1 MKFAKDPYWKKSG
14 FYTISQRVANIL
26 FGFGSFYLLVRI
38 LSKVD
43 FGTWALYITVTSLIE
58 IARNGL
64 VQNALI
70 KFAASSDKKDYPTII
85 SSALVLNIIT
95 TVFSI
100 LLLFSIA
107 GFLSV
112 IWSVPQL
119 AFILYLYTITTLFL
133 LPVSQLNGVQQAN
146 LDFKG
151 VFYTSLV
158 RQGLFFVAV
167 LIIWY
172 LDYTVELYQLAVV
185 QILAAFL
192 GSLTCFLFA
201 KKYLHFTRSVDW
213 KRVKELFNYGKFVF
227 GTNISAM
234 IFNGLDQM
242 IIGIMLNPV
251 AVALY
256 NIVLRIINVFEVPLS
271 SISAIVFPQSS
282 KRSSEQ
288 GKEAVK
294 YLYERS
300 VGLLIGMII
309 PVVIGTLLFAKEIIW
324 FIAGE
329 KYFDAIPILQV
340 AIFIALFMP
349 YQRQFGVIMDSIGK
363 AKVNFLTILI
373 TTLIN
378 IITDYLFISAFGVIG
393 AAYGTLSAM
402 MIAFVFTQIILHK
415 EINTNPL
422 NTFIYAWKFYTDG
435 MKMVVSKLS
444 KK

>member
-38 LSKVD
+38 LTKAD
-43 FGTWALYITVTSLIE
+43 FGAWALYITVTSLIE

-70 KFAASSDKKDYPTII
+70 KFATSSDKKDYPTII
-85 SSALVLNIIT
+85 NSAFVLNVIT

-100 LLLFSIA
+100 AILFSIA
-107 GFLSV
+107 GFLSN
-112 IWSVPQL
+112 IWSVPKL
-119 AFILYLYTITTLFL
+119 AFILYLYTITTLLL
-133 LPVSQLNGVQQAN
+133 LPASQLNGVQQAN

-158 RQGLFFVAV
+158 RQGLFFIAILFV
-167 LIIWY
+167 WFS
-172 LDYTVELYQLAVV
+172 DYPVELYELAVL
-185 QILAAFL
+185 QIIGAFF

-201 KKYLHFTRSVDW
+201 KKYLHFSRRINW
-213 KRVKELFNYGKFVF
+213 EWVKKLFNYGKFVF

-242 IIGIMLNPV
+242 IIGIMVNPV
-251 AVALY
+251 GVALY
-256 NIVLRIINVFEVPLS
+256 NTVLRIINAFEVPLS

-282 KRSSEQ
+282 KRSAEQ
-288 GKEAVK
+288 GKGAVK

-309 PVVIGTLLFAKEIIW
+309 PVVIGTLLFTKEIIW
-324 FIAGE
+324 IIAGE

-363 AKVNFLTILI
+363 AKVNFITILI

-378 IITDYLFISAFGVIG
+378 IITDYLFISAYGVIG
-393 AAYGTLSAM
+393 AAYGTISAM
-402 MIAFVFTQIILHK
+402 MIAFVFTQIILYK
-415 EINTNPL
+415 EVKTNVL

-435 MKMVVSKLS
+435 FEMVSSRIS